1 MLTHIVSININSS
14 YSKSEKEN
22 AIFEIT
28 SALKTLPINIE
39 QIKYY
44 EVGVN
49 TRKVSGSMDIV
60 LISKFNNE
68 KDLEIYRTHK
78 EHLNALNI
86 ITKHKESSFFTDYF
100 IPEFII
106 K

>member
-14 YSKSEKEN
+14 YSKSEREN

-28 SALKTLPINIE
+28 SVLKSLPKNIE
-39 QIKYY
+39 QIIYY

-49 TRKVSGSMDIV
+49 TRKVPGGMDII
-60 LISKFNNE
+60 LISKFNNK

-78 EHLNALNI
+78 EHLSALKI
-86 ITKHKESSFFTDYF
+86 INKHKENSFFTDYF

-106 K
+106 E